1 MTAAPLPHPGR
12 GPAGT
17 EPGEIVDLVPPLAGP
32 KPELSPVGQWASFL
46 CPSLR
51 PLGPPRDPA

>member
-1 MTAAPLPHPGR
+1 MTAGLAQVMGLWGLNLKR
-12 GPAGT
+12 LWT
-17 EPGEIVDLVPPLAGP
+17 SCPLAGP

-51 PLGPPRDPA
+51 PFWPHRDPT